1 MAVLIMM
8 MTSLFFAQVISFS
21 RVLLRRVIAG
31 LRRGRDAAGLWLVM
45 LLILFVHPL
54 FGETGDALDSA
65 VWVFEQIGTV
75 SGP

>member
-1 MAVLIMM
+1 VLIMM
-8 MTSLFFAQVISFS
+8 MAGLFFAQVIVLCRAWMRRAI
-21 RVLLRRVIAG
+21 RV

-65 VWVFEQIGTV
+65 VWVFEKIGTV

>member
-1 MAVLIMM
+1 MM
-8 MTSLFFAQVISFS
+8 MTGLFVAQVIVLCRAWVRRAI
-21 RVLLRRVIAG
+21 RV
-31 LRRGRDAAGLWLVM
+31 LRRGSDAAGLWLVM

-65 VWVFEQIGTV
+65 VWVFEKIGAV